1 MLPLGVPQV
10 VIHGTADVTVP
21 GGQSAGYAAAARA
34 AGDDVRLITLPDAD
48 HRAVTRRHGA
58 AWSALRSEVHRLL
71 D

>member
-1 MLPLGVPQV
+1 MP
-10 VIHGTADVTVP
+10 AA
-21 GGQSAGYAAAARA
+21 QSAGYAQAACA
-34 AGDDVRLITLPDAD
+34 AGDDVRLISLPDVD